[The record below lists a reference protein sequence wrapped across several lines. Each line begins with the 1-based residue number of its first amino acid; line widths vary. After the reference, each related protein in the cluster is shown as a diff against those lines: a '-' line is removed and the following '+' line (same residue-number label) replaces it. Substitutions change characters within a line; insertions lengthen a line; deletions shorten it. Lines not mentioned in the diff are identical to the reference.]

1 MSDYYIYNR
10 VLLKGRLMKAILITI
25 VVVLLLLL
33 AIVVGARNSE
43 IITVNYLI
51 AQTDMR
57 VSAFMVISIALGF
70 VLGICSILSKYLALR
85 VKLSLLNR
93 KLAKLSKVEP

>member
-1 MSDYYIYNR
+1 
-10 VLLKGRLMKAILITI
+10 MKAILIII

-43 IITVNYLI
+43 VITVNYLI
-51 AQTDMR
+51 AQSDMR
-57 VSAFMVISIALGF
+57 VSAFMVCSIALGF
-70 VLGICSILSKYLALR
+70 TLGICAMLSKYLSLR
-85 VKLSLLNR
+85 VKVSLLNR